1 MMVLPPFH
9 SVLEYNWRLENMARP
24 SKNSDRWHLCRI
36 VGGVIVIGPVCLKFV
51 GVRTASHRS
60 RRYDDV
66 EGEDSEEGKRST
78 RRMKEQNVRC
88 VGRTPNATPST
99 YAVYAL
105 RRPTKAHLAIS
116 FHIPFCSV
124 EETVVDVSFN

>member
-1 MMVLPPFH
+1 
-9 SVLEYNWRLENMARP
+9 
-24 SKNSDRWHLCRI
+24 
-36 VGGVIVIGPVCLKFV
+36 
-51 GVRTASHRS
+51 
-60 RRYDDV
+60 
-66 EGEDSEEGKRST
+66 
-78 RRMKEQNVRC
+78 MKEQNVRC

>member
-1 MMVLPPFH
+1 
-9 SVLEYNWRLENMARP
+9 MARP
-24 SKNSDRWHLCRI
+24 SNSDRWLLCRI